1 MRNKGEKMKNS
12 LKWLLM
18 VIFRVLNAEAVVDLI
33 IKLLRELAKKTENK
47 VDDAAV
53 EIIAEI
59 LYSAFGS
66 DSKEKLAH
74 LDEQF
79 N

>member
-1 MRNKGEKMKNS
+1 MKS
-12 LKWLLM
+12 TLKWLLM
-18 VIFRVLNAEAVVDLI
+18 VIMRVLPMEGVVDLI
-33 IKLLRELAKKTENK
+33 VKLLRELAKKTENK

-66 DSKEKLAH
+66 DKNDKLAH

-79 N
+79 E

>member
-1 MRNKGEKMKNS
+1 MKS
-12 LKWLLM
+12 TLKWLLM
-18 VIFRVLNAEAVVDLI
+18 VIMRVLPMEGVVDLI
-33 IKLLRELAKKTENK
+33 VKLLRELASKTENK

-59 LYSAFGS
+59 LYNAFGS
-66 DSKEKLAH
+66 DPKEKLAR

>member
-1 MRNKGEKMKNS
+1 MKS
-12 LKWLLM
+12 TLRWLLM
-18 VIFRVLNAEAVVDLI
+18 VIMRVLPMEGVVDLI
-33 IKLLRELAKKTENK
+33 VKLLRELASKTENK

-59 LYSAFGS
+59 LYAAFGS
-66 DSKEKLAH
+66 DAKDKLAH